1 MLLLERLFESVAR
14 CVDTFPDPRRGR
26 NATYPMRDIGM
37 AAFSVFFMQSPSFL
51 AHQRL
56 LEQGHGHSNCTGL
69 FGMAK
74 IPSDNHIRAM
84 LDGARPSLLQPAF
97 DDVLTALQQAPDG
110 FNVFRRLGDHLLI
123 AFDGTEYFCSD
134 AIHCPQCSHRRRS
147 NGKTEYFHAMLAAT
161 VVAPGHDKVIPLP
174 PEFIAPQDG
183 AAKQDCENAAVKRWL
198 AAHGPRYAKFKPIYL
213 GDDLNSRQP
222 ICRATLD
229 AGGHFIFV
237 CKPSSHPLIEE
248 YIKGVRLE
256 THEETHKRGKTR
268 FIYRYRWI
276 HKVPLRDSD
285 DALDVNWFD
294 IEVRRADT
302 GEVTYR
308 NSFITD
314 LPIAAGNVAEAAACG
329 RAKWKIE
336 NEAFNVIKNNG
347 YNLEHNFGHGRKNLA
362 AILVVLNL
370 LAFAIHTVCDIADP
384 VWRHTREIYRV
395 RRDFFRNLAALAT
408 FAIFPSWT
416 AFLHALA
423 FNQPPP
429 KPPPVPT

>member
-1 MLLLERLFESVAR
+1 MLLLERLFDSVAR

-26 NATYPMRDIGM
+26 NATYRMRDMGM

-56 LEQGHGHSNCTGL
+56 LEQGHGDSNCTSL
-69 FGMAK
+69 FGMTK

-84 LDGARPSLLQPAF
+84 LDGAQPSLLQPAF
-97 DDVLTALQQAPDG
+97 DDVLAALQQAPDG

-134 AIHCPQCSHRRRS
+134 AIHCPQCSHRRRG

-222 ICRATLD
+222 ICQAALD
-229 AGGHFIFV
+229 VGGHFIFV

-248 YIKGVRLE
+248 YIKGVQLE

-276 HKVPLRDSD
+276 HKVPLRDGE

-302 GEVTYR
+302 GDVTYR

-336 NEAFNVIKNNG
+336 NEVFNVIKNNG
-347 YNLEHNFGHGRKNLA
+347 YNLEHNFGHGKQNLA
-362 AILVVLNL
+362 AILVGLNL

-384 VWRHTREIYRV
+384 VWRHTREIYRA

-408 FAIFPSWT
+408 LAIFPSWT